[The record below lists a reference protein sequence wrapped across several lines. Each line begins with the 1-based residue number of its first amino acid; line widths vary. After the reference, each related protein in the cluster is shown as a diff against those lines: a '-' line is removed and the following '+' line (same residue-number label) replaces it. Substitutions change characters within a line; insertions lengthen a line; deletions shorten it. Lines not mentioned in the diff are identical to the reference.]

1 MKGALSSTWILFV
14 LLPLLILFPIL
25 LIIAIPGAIVMSWIL
40 MRTPKPKP
48 YTFDDWWEDN
58 WRSYL

>member
-1 MKGALSSTWILFV
+1 MKGVLSSTWILFV
-14 LLPLLILFPIL
+14 LLPLLILFPVL
-25 LIIAIPGAIVMSWIL
+25 LIIAIPGAIFVSWIL

-48 YTFDDWWEDN
+48 YTLDDWWEDN